1 MTIKSSKTL
10 VDEALEKIETLD
22 PIKVKQL
29 FDQKKCTLIDIRDI
43 REVWND
49 GAIEDSV
56 HIPRGMLEFWL
67 DSESPYY
74 QKECGQI
81 WKIESLEKLSV
92 RVLNI
97 IFKKLQALI

>member
-10 VDEALEKIETLD
+10 VEEALEKIETID

-29 FDQKKCTLIDIRDI
+29 SDQKKCVLIDIRDI

-49 GAIEDSV
+49 GAIDDSI

-74 QKECGQI
+74 QKEKFDDNSKKKDTFLRR
-81 WKIESLEKLSV
+81 WIEIS
-92 RVLNI
+92 
-97 IFKKLQALI
+97 FGY